1 MGQEKIDEEFN
12 IANLIKKVRMSNDLW
27 KNILK
32 KDQIK
37 LMRMQKSGVID
48 LDASDQSDEAS
59 SVHTSDTNDDNTLMS
74 DPETGANQGFM

>member
-1 MGQEKIDEEFN
+1 
-12 IANLIKKVRMSNDLW
+12 MSNDLW

-48 LDASDQSDEAS
+48 LDASD
-59 SVHTSDTNDDNTLMS
+59 
-74 DPETGANQGFM
+74 